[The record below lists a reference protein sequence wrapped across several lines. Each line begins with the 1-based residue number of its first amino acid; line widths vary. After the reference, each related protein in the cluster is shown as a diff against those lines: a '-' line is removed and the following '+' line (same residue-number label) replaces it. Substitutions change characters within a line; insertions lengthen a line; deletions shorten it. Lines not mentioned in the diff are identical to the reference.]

1 MNYSI
6 IAACGLIL
14 TVFSAQADRFA
25 DVQIKETALGSNIY
39 MLSGA
44 GGNMATFVAG
54 DEVLLIDSQYAELAE
69 KIRSK
74 VLQLSAGKPL
84 SRLINTH
91 VHGDHVG
98 SNAALSAGVDIIA
111 HQNVLI
117 RLQQDGAF
125 PTAGLPTTTFIE
137 QLRLRMNGMTVR
149 LDAMPASHT
158 DGDIVVWFEE
168 ANIVHMGDL
177 LFEGRFPFID
187 TSKGGSVKGYINNTR
202 QLINMLND
210 TTKVIPGHGNLT
222 DKAGVQ
228 RSLAMMEATLAIVN
242 EFKAQGMTE
251 QQAVDK
257 GLGEQWKKWHWNFI
271 TEERWIKTLYHAD
284 VN

>member
-25 DVQIKETALGSNIY
+25 DVQIQETALGSNIY

-74 VLQLSAGKPL
+74 VLQLSEGKPL

-111 HQNVLI
+111 IKMYWSAYSRMALF
-117 RLQQDGAF
+117 LQLVCQ
-125 PTAGLPTTTFIE
+125 P
-137 QLRLRMNGMTVR
+137 QLLSNSFACV
-149 LDAMPASHT
+149 
-158 DGDIVVWFEE
+158 
-168 ANIVHMGDL
+168 
-177 LFEGRFPFID
+177 
-187 TSKGGSVKGYINNTR
+187 
-202 QLINMLND
+202 
-210 TTKVIPGHGNLT
+210 
-222 DKAGVQ
+222 
-228 RSLAMMEATLAIVN
+228 
-242 EFKAQGMTE
+242 
-251 QQAVDK
+251 
-257 GLGEQWKKWHWNFI
+257 
-271 TEERWIKTLYHAD
+271 
-284 VN
+284 